1 MSGWVKLHRKITTW
15 EWWDDHNTTRLFVFI
30 ITQANHKQKKWQGNT
45 IKRGEFI
52 TSYPKMA
59 SMTGLSIK
67 QIRTSIKH
75 LKKTGEVAVKST
87 TQFTKIIV
95 EKYSK
100 YQIEGQTEG
109 VQKELQGADEGQTKG
124 RRRATTKKD
133 KKYKNEKNVEKS
145 LDSVESNG
153 TATLV
158 QYFGICFKEYFNV
171 DYHANFGK
179 DGRLLKTL
187 SDQYG
192 EDRVKK
198 GIQYFFNTFLVQD
211 EFAMENPSVGTLSIK
226 WNSMI
231 SKSSGKKAL
240 TKQQKKIQSSIEN
253 ILEVELD

>member
-1 MSGWVKLHRKITTW
+1 MSGWIKLHRKITTW
-15 EWWDDHNTTRLFVFI
+15 EWWDDHNTTRLFIFI
-30 ITQANHKQKKWQGNT
+30 ISQANHTDKKWQGNS

-52 TSYPKMA
+52 TSYQKMA
-59 SMTGLSIK
+59 ALTGLSIK
-67 QIRTSIKH
+67 QIRTSINR

-87 TQFTKIIV
+87 TQFTKVIV

-109 VQKELQGADEGQTKG
+109 TPKELQGADEGQTKG
-124 RRRATTKKD
+124 RRRATTNNDKKD
-133 KKYKNEKNVEKS
+133 KNEKNVKKS

-211 EFAMENPSVGTLSIK
+211 EFAMENPNVGTLSIK

-231 SKSSGKKAL
+231 AKSSGKKAL

>member
-1 MSGWVKLHRKITTW
+1 MSGWIKLHRKITTW
-15 EWWDDHNTTRLFVFI
+15 EWWDDHNTTRLFIFI
-30 ITQANHKQKKWQGNT
+30 ISQANHTDKKWQGNS

-52 TSYPKMA
+52 TSYQKMA
-59 SMTGLSIK
+59 TLTGLSIK
-67 QIRTSIKH
+67 QIRTSINR

-87 TQFTKIIV
+87 TQFTKVIV

-109 VQKELQGADEGQTKG
+109 TPKELRGADEGQTKG
-124 RRRATTKKD
+124 KRRATTNNDKKD
-133 KKYKNEKNVEKS
+133 KNEKNVKKPM
-145 LDSVESNG
+145 DSVESNG

-158 QYFGICFKEYFNV
+158 QYFGICFKEYFKV

>member
-1 MSGWVKLHRKITTW
+1 MSAL
-15 EWWDDHNTTRLFVFI
+15 
-30 ITQANHKQKKWQGNT
+30 
-45 IKRGEFI
+45 
-52 TSYPKMA
+52 
-59 SMTGLSIK
+59 TGLSIK
-67 QIRTSIKH
+67 QIRTSINR

-87 TQFTKIIV
+87 TQFTKVIV

-109 VQKELQGADEGQTKG
+109 TPKELRGADEGQTKG
-124 RRRATTKKD
+124 KRRATTNNDKKD
-133 KKYKNEKNVEKS
+133 KNEKNVKKP

-158 QYFGICFKEYFNV
+158 QYFGICFKEYFKV